1 MKPELAARERSWT
14 DERLVAECRKG
25 NQDAWSALIEKYK
38 NLIFSVPIKF
48 GLPREDAADIFQAVC
63 LDLLSDL
70 PQLREPRALPKW
82 LMQMSFH
89 KCLRWKKQR
98 LILFDDPLEIEGM
111 SEASSEELP
120 EEIMYQVQREQMLRD
135 AIASLAPRCH
145 RMIAMLFFE
154 SPARPYQEV
163 AKELGIATGSIGF
176 IRGRCLRLLRQRL
189 QKAGFQ

>member
-14 DERLVAECRKG
+14 DERLVAECCKG

-70 PQLREPRALPKW
+70 PQLREPRALPRW

-98 LILFDDPLEIEGM
+98 LVLFDDPLEIEGL
-111 SEASSEELP
+111 SEASSEQLP

-163 AKELGIATGSIGF
+163 ANELGIATGSIGF

-189 QKAGFQ
+189 QKEGFQ

>member
-1 MKPELAARERSWT
+1 MKSELAARERSWT

-25 NQDAWSALIEKYK
+25 NQDAWSGLIEKYK

-48 GLPREDAADIFQAVC
+48 GLPREDASDIFQAVC

-98 LILFDDPLEIEGM
+98 LVLFDDPLEIEGA

-163 AKELGIATGSIGF
+163 AKELGIATGSVGF

-189 QKAGFQ
+189 QKEGFQ